1 MQCPKC
7 QAINAQ
13 RSKYCEECGASM
25 ADAGTQAVASPTSA
39 NAAIAAIAA
48 VPVGTANSKAPLML
62 ASDATLALVSD
73 VGRQYPVNQDNGCVG
88 KSASGAVVM
97 VVADGVS
104 SADRAEIASEVASK
118 AAFEFLTEAAS
129 TPGFDAMALMRQAVA
144 CAHEAVL
151 ALPWT
156 NKTREEPETTI
167 VCALVAPMPIT
178 PQAPSQPGNWP
189 PGMQATIGWVGDS
202 RAYLLAGAQAGQA
215 GQARIVTRDDS
226 WLLDTIDEQS
236 MSLEAALADRRSH
249 AITQCLGMRDDEVD
263 IHVCQIPLQAGQTL
277 LLCTDGLWNY
287 FNDAASMAHALQK
300 ARQSV
305 AEPHTAEPHTAD
317 PANAPGAPGA
327 PDALAL
333 CRQLTDFAN
342 AAGGRDNIT
351 VALYQAPLA
360 APSCA

>member
-7 QAINAQ
+7 QAINGE

-25 ADAGTQAVASPTSA
+25 AGAQAAANPVATA
-39 NAAIAAIAA
+39 AA
-48 VPVGTANSKAPLML
+48 VTAVTATAAATAASTSNNKAPLML

-88 KSASGAVVM
+88 KSASGAVIM

-104 SADRAEIASEVASK
+104 SADRAEIASEAASK
-118 AAFEFLTEAAS
+118 AAFAFLAETTA
-129 TPGFDAMALMRQAVA
+129 TPDFDAMALMRQAVA

-167 VCALVAPMPIT
+167 VCALVTPMPPA
-178 PQAPSQPGNWP
+178 PQMPAQPGNLP
-189 PGMQATIGWVGDS
+189 PAMQATIGWVGDS
-202 RAYLLAGAQAGQA
+202 RAYLLGGSEHAGH
-215 GQARIVTRDDS
+215 ARIITRDDS
-226 WLLDTIDEQS
+226 WLLDTIDDQS

-263 IHVCQIPLQAGQTL
+263 IHVCQIELQAGETL
-277 LLCTDGLWNY
+277 LMCTDGLWNY
-287 FNDAASMAHALQK
+287 FNDAASMAGALQK
-300 ARQSV
+300 ASALQ
-305 AEPHTAEPHTAD
+305 TAT
-317 PANAPGAPGA
+317 

-351 VALYQAPLA
+351 VALYQPTAQIK
-360 APSCA
+360 